1 MSDRE
6 KLSFR
11 LEPEERERLDR
22 CYTLD
27 GSKSRRQYI
36 ENAITFYTD
45 YLEMTGGSTLLPK
58 EISTAIDGRLGM
70 VENRISSLLY
80 KQTVEMDMVLN
91 TVADCVN
98 IDEEYIQRQRARSIT
113 NVKQTNGR
121 LSFESIVRGQGE
133 E

>member
-11 LEPEERERLDR
+11 LEPEARERLDR

-45 YLEMTGGSTLLPK
+45 YLEMNSGSTLLPK
-58 EISTAIDGRLGM
+58 EISAAIDGRLGM
-70 VENRISSLLY
+70 FENRISSLLY
-80 KQTVEMDMVLN
+80 KQTVEMDMVMN

-98 IDEEYIQRQRARSIT
+98 LDEEYIQRQRARSIT
-113 NVKQTNGR
+113 SVKQTNGR

>member
-11 LEPEERERLDR
+11 LEPEARERLDR

-45 YLEMTGGSTLLPK
+45 YLEMNGGSSLLPK
-58 EISTAIDGRLGM
+58 EISAAIDGKLGM
-70 VENRISSLLY
+70 FENRISALLY
-80 KQTVEMDMVLN
+80 KQAVEMDMALSI
-91 TVADCVN
+91 VAKEIKMDK
-98 IDEEYIQRQRARSIT
+98 ESLEKQRAASVLR
-113 NVKQTNGR
+113 VKQTNGR
-121 LSFESIVRGQGE
+121 LSFEKIVRGQGE